1 MFLLNNL
8 FKKKVPQFS
17 PVVCDMHNHI
27 LYGIDD
33 GSKSLEYSIEMIH
46 QMMKLG
52 FKKLI
57 FTPHVISDYY
67 PNNRQT
73 ISQPFNALNDYI
85 GLNNLELKVE
95 FAAEHL
101 IDDAFIQDLK
111 SNPENILSF
120 GNKNVLIETPF
131 INQPNQL
138 EQIIFDLFNKG
149 FTPILAHPERY
160 VYLQSD
166 YELMERIFQTGV
178 KFQINLLSL
187 ISHYSPQST
196 KLAKYLIDNKLYHY
210 VSSDAHKLS
219 HIEQLKEVYSSKLF
233 GKIEVE
239 RLLNNQLVSE

>member
-8 FKKKVPQFS
+8 FKKKAS
-17 PVVCDMHNHI
+17 PNTPVLCDMHNHV
-27 LYGIDD
+27 LFGIDD
-33 GSKSLEYSIEMIH
+33 GSKTLDYSIEMIH
-46 QMMKLG
+46 QMMNLG

-67 PNNRQT
+67 PNNKKT
-73 ISQPFNALNDYI
+73 ISTPFLALQQYVQENHLDIKIEY
-85 GLNNLELKVE
+85 G
-95 FAAEHL
+95 AEHL
-101 IDDAFIQDLK
+101 IDDVFIQDLK

-131 INQPNQL
+131 INQPIQL
-138 EQIIFDLFNKG
+138 EQVIFDLINKG

-166 YELMERIFQTGV
+166 YELVNKIFQTGV

-196 KLAKYLIDNKLYHY
+196 KLAKYLIENKLYHY

-239 RLLNNQLVSE
+239 RLLNNQLVGE